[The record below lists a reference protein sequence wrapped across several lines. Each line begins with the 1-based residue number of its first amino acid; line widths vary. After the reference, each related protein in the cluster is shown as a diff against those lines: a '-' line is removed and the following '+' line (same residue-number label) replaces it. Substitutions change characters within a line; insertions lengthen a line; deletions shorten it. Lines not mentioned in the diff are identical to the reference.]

1 MKHLDHLLTQ
11 VAEPNNYK
19 LKERAIYFSANFGKG
34 WQAFFNFARHKLKY
48 RYCCIESHL
57 RTYIIIRRNIFNSKK
72 LYFNLEAIR

>member
-19 LKERAIYFSANFGKG
+19 LNERAIYFSANFGKG

-48 RYCCIESHL
+48 CCIESHL
-57 RTYIIIRRNIFNSKK
+57 RTSNIFNSKK

>member
-48 RYCCIESHL
+48 CCIESHL
-57 RTYIIIRRNIFNSKK
+57 RTYRTSLYAGIFLTARNYI
-72 LYFNLEAIR
+72 LT